1 MSTIEELSEATLEP
15 GFISLMHVSPKKTEI
30 TEDNSRPLLPA
41 VSSSLSVR
49 NFPPILQ
56 VQSRF
61 SSLWFE
67 EGLALIFVFK
77 NWFHLQESINRL
89 RLVGSDGHLDLA
101 ALSRELQ
108 KIDIAGNVPNQSG
121 ENSQEISV
129 YNEKRRQGSASL
141 APNFSQNRKSHAD
154 TIPISNFPEAI
165 QQKLRDLDQDFDGH
179 IDANEVLNGIE
190 ALAREKRTAKL
201 QC

>member
-1 MSTIEELSEATLEP
+1 M
-15 GFISLMHVSPKKTEI
+15 
-30 TEDNSRPLLPA
+30 
-41 VSSSLSVR
+41 
-49 NFPPILQ
+49 
-56 VQSRF
+56 
-61 SSLWFE
+61 
-67 EGLALIFVFK
+67 
-77 NWFHLQESINRL
+77 
-89 RLVGSDGHLDLA
+89 VGSDGHLDLA

-108 KIDIAGNVPNQSG
+108 KLDTAGNVPNQPG
-121 ENSQEISV
+121 EISQEISV
-129 YNEKRRQGSASL
+129 YNDERRQGSISL
-141 APNFSQNRKSHAD
+141 APKFSQKRKSHAD